1 MSTWRPP
8 PGHDG
13 RGQRPLASEYTQS
26 SVCLPFSLVA
36 GAPLPAAHGQRQ
48 LWARFEAPPLAHLVA
63 DSYRLRISGVPA
75 TAVYWVFLHH
85 QDHVLFEMASR
96 CDKQG
101 RVSTA
106 GELIEAMA
114 LMDGLAG
121 MLIKCN
127 CSRTPAHDQRPLLDM
142 KLRLPCANDAGLL
155 RVCAERY

>member
-1 MSTWRPP
+1 MSTRRPP

-36 GAPLPAAHGQRQ
+36 GASLPAIHGRKQ
-48 LWARFEAPPLAHLVA
+48 LWTRFEAPPLAHLVA
-63 DSYRLRISGVPA
+63 DSYRLRISGVPP
-75 TAVYWVFLHH
+75 TAVYWVLLHY

-96 CDKQG
+96 CDDQG

-121 MLIKCN
+121 MLIN
-127 CSRTPAHDQRPLLDM
+127 CTRSRLPAHDQQPLLDM

-155 RVCAERY
+155 RVSAETY